1 MTREVL
7 TAQAQAEGQEA
18 GPRVELGHQRHPQ
31 VLEVVPV
38 LSPLACCSRQGCLLA
53 VLVVVDL

>member
-18 GPRVELGHQRHPQ
+18 GPRVELGHQRHHQ
-31 VLEVVPV
+31 EVVPV

-53 VLVVVDL
+53 VLVAVAI

>member
-18 GPRVELGHQRHPQ
+18 GPQLELGHQRHHQ
-31 VLEVVPV
+31 EVVPV

-53 VLVVVDL
+53 VLVAVEL